1 MLSHAGRT
9 GNEASAESSPGLS
22 TTRLSV
28 RFGETTERDPAR
40 AVAELAAHLSDP
52 GPTLVFLFLSPDYDL
67 DSLGSAIATHFP
79 CAVLAC
85 TTAGEIT
92 ARGGYVTGGIVAA
105 AVSSAELAVRTV
117 FIDSLSRF
125 VAEADPEELRDLP
138 AFDARRS
145 FALLLVDGLSMREEL
160 VVARIHARLR
170 GVPLVGGSAGDGLA
184 FRRTA
189 VYHGGAFHED
199 AAVLLVCE
207 TTLPF
212 YPFRS
217 QHFEPTGEKLV
228 ITEAD
233 GETRTVFEINGLPAA
248 EEYAR
253 AVGLTLRQLE
263 PQVFAAHPVMLRIGG
278 EYFVR
283 SIQKVNPDGSL
294 TFFCAIDNG
303 LVLTVAQPGNLVESL
318 RTLLAE
324 VEAHVPKLG
333 LVLGC
338 DCILRRLETE
348 RRGEA
353 GLVRDALRGYP
364 FIGFSSYGEQFNGI
378 HVNHTLTGLALGG

>member
-1 MLSHAGRT
+1 MLSPADRTRIPAPAETPTRHASGRLHV
-9 GNEASAESSPGLS
+9 A
-22 TTRLSV
+22 
-28 RFGETTERDPAR
+28 FGETGEPDAAR
-40 AVAELAAHLSDP
+40 AVADLAARLSKPD
-52 GPTLVFLFLSPDYDL
+52 PTLLVLFASPDYDL
-67 DSLGSAIATHFP
+67 PALGPAIAVHFTCP
-79 CAVLAC
+79 VLAC

-92 ARGGYVTGGIVAA
+92 ATGGYVRGGIVAA
-105 AVSSAELAVRTV
+105 AISSPELAVHTV
-117 FIDSLSRF
+117 FIDSLARF
-125 VAEADPEELRDLP
+125 AADVDPAELRNLP
-138 AFDARRS
+138 AFDPARS
-145 FALLLVDGLSMREEL
+145 FALLLLDGLSMREEV
-160 VVARIHARLR
+160 VVAKLHARLK

-189 VYHGGAFHED
+189 VYHGGEFHED
-199 AAVLLVCE
+199 AAILLICE

-212 YPFRS
+212 HPFRI
-217 QHFEPTGEKLV
+217 QHFEPSGEKLV

-233 GETRTVFEINGLPAA
+233 GPTRTVSEINGLPAA
-248 EEYAR
+248 AEYAR
-253 AVGLTLRQLE
+253 AVGLTLGELE

-303 LVLTVAQPGNLVESL
+303 LVLTVARPGNLVENL
-318 RTLLAE
+318 RELLAE
-324 VEAHVPKLG
+324 VESRVPNLG

-348 RRGEA
+348 RRGESS
-353 GLVRDALRGYP
+353 LVRDVLTAYP

>member
-1 MLSHAGRT
+1 MLSPAGLE
-9 GNEASAESSPGLS
+9 GNGAPSAKPSGCS
-22 TTRLSV
+22 TSRLGVS
-28 RFGETTERDPAR
+28 FGHTAERDAAR
-40 AVAELAAHLSDP
+40 AVAALAERLLDP
-52 GPTLVFLFLSPDYDL
+52 APTLLVLFTSPDHDL
-67 DSLGSAIATHFP
+67 DALGGAIAARFP
-79 CAVLAC
+79 CPVLAC

-92 ARGGYVTGGIVAA
+92 AGEGYVRGGIVAA
-105 AVSSAELAVRTV
+105 AISSPELKVQTVFFDSLERLAAETDPAELR
-117 FIDSLSRF
+117 
-125 VAEADPEELRDLP
+125 ELP
-138 AFDARRS
+138 AFDPARS
-145 FALLLVDGLSMREEL
+145 FALLLLDGLSMLEEV
-160 VVARIHARLR
+160 VVARIHSRLK
-170 GVPLVGGSAGDGLA
+170 GIPLVGGSAGDGLE

-189 VYHGGAFHED
+189 VYHDGAFHED
-199 AAVLLVCE
+199 AGVLLVCE

-212 YPFRS
+212 HTFRI
-217 QHFEPTGEKLV
+217 QHFEPSGERLV

-233 GETRTVFEINGLPAA
+233 GPTRTVSEINGLPAA
-248 EEYAR
+248 AEYAR
-253 AVGLTLRQLE
+253 AVGLTLGELE

-303 LVLTVAQPGNLVESL
+303 LVLTVARPGNLVENL
-318 RTLLAE
+318 RRLLVNVRE
-324 VEAHVPKLG
+324 RIPNLG

-353 GLVRDALRGYP
+353 DLVRDVLRSYP
-364 FIGFSSYGEQFNGI
+364 FVGFSSYGEQFNGI